1 MILMVIFVGDFDG
14 DLQIWD
20 DFGTIFGMTFDD
32 DFWDDFRMILRM
44 ILGGGWCS
52 DFHCEL
58 IYETWGFG
66 AGIDPIPVV
75 LSPRFLG

>member
-44 ILGGGWCS
+44 ILG
-52 DFHCEL
+52 
-58 IYETWGFG
+58 
-66 AGIDPIPVV
+66 
-75 LSPRFLG
+75 